1 MGLLHLSLDFVQHL
15 LHPPQLEWAQT
26 AKWGLLES
34 HSVREVPPHSD
45 PLARVMVVAQRC
57 DGDPG

>member
-15 LHPPQLEWAQT
+15 LHPPQLEQAHI

-34 HSVREVPPHSD
+34 PTVLGECPQTLIP
-45 PLARVMVVAQRC
+45 
-57 DGDPG
+57 